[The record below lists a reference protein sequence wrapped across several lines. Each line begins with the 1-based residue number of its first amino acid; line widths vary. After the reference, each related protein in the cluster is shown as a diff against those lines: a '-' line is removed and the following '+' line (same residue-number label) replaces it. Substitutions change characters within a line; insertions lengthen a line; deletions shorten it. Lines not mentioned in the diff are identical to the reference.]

1 MELNALRLLQ
11 GFDPAFID
19 SRYSLRTT
27 ARHFA
32 ALTADRRLPGAPSP
46 SMKKLKCKGM

>member
-1 MELNALRLLQ
+1 MELNALDLLQ
-11 GFDPAFID
+11 GLDPAFID
-19 SRYSLRTT
+19 SRYSLQTT

-46 SMKKLKCKGM
+46 SMKKLKCKVM